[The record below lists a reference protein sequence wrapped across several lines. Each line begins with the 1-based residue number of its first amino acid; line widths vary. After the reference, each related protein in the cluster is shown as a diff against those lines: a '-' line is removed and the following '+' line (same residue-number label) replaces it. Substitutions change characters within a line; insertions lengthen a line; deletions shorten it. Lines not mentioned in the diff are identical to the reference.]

1 MDALTSPSSS
11 TLWKYDVF
19 LSFRGEDTRKNFTDH
34 LYTALEKKGIHTF
47 RDDEKLNRGKDIS
60 PTLLKAIEDSQ
71 FAIIVFSRNYATSS
85 WCLDEAAKIAE
96 CKEKL
101 GQIVLP
107 VFYDV
112 EPSHV
117 RKQEGSFGDAFAK
130 HKQNF
135 KDNWAK
141 ALDELASVS
150 GWDVKLRYLTLFSEL
165 IFTLYIY
172 IYMNF

>member
-11 TLWKYDVF
+11 TPQKYDVF
-19 LSFRGEDTRKNFTDH
+19 LSFRGEDTRTNFTDH
-34 LYTALEKKGIHTF
+34 LYTALEQKGIHTF
-47 RDDEKLNRGKDIS
+47 RDNEKLDRGEDIS

-71 FAIIVFSRNYATSS
+71 FAIVVLSRNYANSS

-96 CKEKL
+96 CKKKL

-117 RKQEGSFGDAFAK
+117 RKQEGSFEEAFANHRK
-130 HKQNF
+130 KF
-135 KDNWAK
+135 KDNTERVDNWTN
-141 ALDELASVS
+141 ALAHIASVS
-150 GWDVKLRYLTLFSEL
+150 GWDLKDRYLT
-165 IFTLYIY
+165 
-172 IYMNF
+172 